1 MCSAGVVFGHERVS
15 GDGRLFRV
23 EQVVEFGDQP
33 DEAAEDEDRGGD
45 TDDTHQEYVEA
56 HRGYPAIWQRPTIQK
71 NRNGSSFS
79 RTGTGRR
86 SHRVRSGPV
95 PAASLLVPGEGDE
108 SATGY
113 ESGDSGY
120 ESAVDSDA
128 GPRQR
133 VPGRLSRDDR
143 R

>member
-1 MCSAGVVFGHERVS
+1 TTHGIPQSVPMCSAGVVFGHERVS

-33 DEAAEDEDRGGD
+33 DEAAEDEDRGGG

-79 RTGTGRR
+79 PYRHRAAVTPSSRR
-86 SHRVRSGPV
+86 SS
-95 PAASLLVPGEGDE
+95 
-108 SATGY
+108 
-113 ESGDSGY
+113 
-120 ESAVDSDA
+120 
-128 GPRQR
+128 
-133 VPGRLSRDDR
+133 SRCITSR
-143 R
+143 PW